1 MKYFIRCTPIETSL
15 LNFHQGPRTSCVE
28 YRTNPNFAKRRT
40 ATRLN
45 FASSSRAVALANHGT
60 TAQPCL
66 LCHQQQS
73 TTTVTQACRMLP
85 QEGVGVGFERSH
97 LGAESLDKWPGN
109 KFPLCLAPTT
119 TSEVSSQSRDLE
131 PHSGD
136 GSRSLQTIF

>member
-28 YRTNPNFAKRRT
+28 YSTNRTLQKGENSNKAD
-40 ATRLN
+40 
-45 FASSSRAVALANHGT
+45 FASFSRAVALANHGT

-85 QEGVGVGFERSH
+85 QEGVGVGFERSY
-97 LGAESLDKWPGN
+97 LGAEFLDKWPGN

-119 TSEVSSQSRDLE
+119 TSGVSSQSRDLE